1 MTRTSTIT
9 PALKNAL
16 VESALG
22 QQVAIVHDGRN
33 AARESLNGL
42 LDLAQDLN
50 VVKVSR
56 KYGDLRI
63 RFENGGQLR
72 FLGSIDET
80 HGVLADYVYAQ
91 EQYFTEDLNP
101 LSPMVATTG
110 GQILYF
116 H

>member
-1 MTRTSTIT
+1 MGRVATVI

-22 QQVAIVHDGRN
+22 QQVAIVHAGRN

-42 LDLAQDLN
+42 LDLALDLN

-80 HGVLADYVYAQ
+80 RGVLADCVYAH
-91 EQYFTEDLNP
+91 EQYFTGS
-101 LSPMVATTG
+101 LSPLQPMIATTD